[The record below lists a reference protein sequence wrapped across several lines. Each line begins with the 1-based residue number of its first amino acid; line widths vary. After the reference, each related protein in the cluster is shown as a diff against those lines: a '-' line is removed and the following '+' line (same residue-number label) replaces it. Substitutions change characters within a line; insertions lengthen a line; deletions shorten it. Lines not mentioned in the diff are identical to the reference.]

1 VWSKGKPVRVKS
13 TEKIKSNT
21 FGFYALNGS
30 SVCCF
35 PEGSKKGDMCAFLDG
50 VREANGLR
58 TVVMVLD
65 NSVIHRCRAVTE
77 HATELDIILLFLPP
91 YCPQYNPIELIWKS
105 VNRCISR
112 AFVLCREGMIATIE
126 ETFCRE
132 SAKLSYAAAWMEK
145 FLCGIILNN

>member
-1 VWSKGKPVRVKS
+1 MKN

-35 PEGSKKGDMCAFLDG
+35 PKGSKKEDMCAFLDE
-50 VREANGLR
+50 VRKANGLR

-65 NSVIHRCRAVTE
+65 NSVIHRCRAVAE
-77 HATELDIILLFLPP
+77 RAAERDVILVFLPP

-105 VNRCISR
+105 VNRRISR
-112 AFVLCREGMIATIE
+112 AFVLCRDSMVATIE
-126 ETFCRE
+126 EAFRTE
-132 SAKLSYAAAWMEK
+132 SAKLSYATAWMEK
-145 FLCGIILNN
+145 FLCGIILNH